1 MRGKLNIMKQ
11 KLYHFDANFYSI
23 EISEKFA
30 DYAEASKAIYK
41 YYAKLKRIRRN
52 AKYCGISFG
61 IGISNQ
67 DGQTATKIDVKNGKR
82 GRPHICVTSKK
93 TKKWHIHCVI
103 YGTHASSFC
112 QEFIEYYR
120 KGNTSGIRKHCLAT
134 ADHKGADYVPYC
146 YNQCIKWMTHG
157 DFDFSTLYNNLE
169 WKEGTQADSY
179 ILSHKKSASEIEKT
193 SPTVDNSAFRTLYVI
208 ITTLMSF
215 MYLYPQNISIK
226 KILRKFQSVLYGIGY
241 AWFVMPKSRC
251 GCYTN
256 MGMLTI
262 FDKPKIIDRILK
274 RHGHQFVSGMTA
286 IFRFENNQSA

>member
-120 KGNTSGIRKHCLAT
+120 KGNTSGIRKYCLAK
-134 ADHKGADYVPYC
+134 AGKKGADYVPYC
-146 YNQCIKWMTHG
+146 YNQCIKWLTHG
-157 DFDFSTLYNNLE
+157 EFDFSILYNSIV
-169 WKEGTQADSY
+169 WKEATQTDNCIFGHKESVSETEKASTTLDFLTFRALYEIIIALISFMQRY
-179 ILSHKKSASEIEKT
+179 IQNTSTTYIEKFSGYT
-193 SPTVDNSAFRTLYVI
+193 LSNWVHSICHAQKQYYRFFR
-208 ITTLMSF
+208 
-215 MYLYPQNISIK
+215 
-226 KILRKFQSVLYGIGY
+226 
-241 AWFVMPKSRC
+241 KS
-251 GCYTN
+251 YFLVTKP
-256 MGMLTI
+256 I
-262 FDKPKIIDRILK
+262 FL
-274 RHGHQFVSGMTA
+274 SY
-286 IFRFENNQSA
+286 